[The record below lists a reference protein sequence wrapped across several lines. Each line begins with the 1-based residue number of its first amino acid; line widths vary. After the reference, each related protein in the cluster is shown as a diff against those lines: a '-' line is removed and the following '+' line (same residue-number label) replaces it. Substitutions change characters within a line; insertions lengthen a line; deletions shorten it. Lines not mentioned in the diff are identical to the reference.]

1 MSVSSDV
8 SRSTTTDDAVVSAA
22 AAAAAAAGSVTSS
35 NDNNDDVTASITD
48 VIALARADSLSAKQ
62 RQCDE

>member
-8 SRSTTTDDAVVSAA
+8 SRSTTTDDAVVS

>member
-8 SRSTTTDDAVVSAA
+8 SRSTTTDDAVVSA

>member
-8 SRSTTTDDAVVSAA
+8 SRSTTTDDAVVS

-48 VIALARADSLSAKQ
+48 VIVLARADSLSAKQ

>member
-8 SRSTTTDDAVVSAA
+8 SRSTTTDDAVVS
-22 AAAAAAAGSVTSS
+22 AAAAAAGSVTSS